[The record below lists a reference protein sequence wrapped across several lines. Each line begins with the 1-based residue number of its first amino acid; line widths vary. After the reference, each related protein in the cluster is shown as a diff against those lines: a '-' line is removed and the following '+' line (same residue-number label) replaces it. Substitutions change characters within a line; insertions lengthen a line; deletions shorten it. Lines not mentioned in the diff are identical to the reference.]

1 MTKLSKLQSLYL
13 FISLFLFSLF
23 IGLFLLFSKKQKPTQ
38 ISPNSQTQSFT
49 PQTTGT
55 PILPSIT
62 QPSLPK
68 SKLIKTTFVE
78 QAPQKNWDQPWQDA
92 CEEAALLTLD
102 FYYKNQKPSEKQIV
116 QSILSMVNYEKQQDF
131 TKDVNLQQMAQIAKD
146 YLNYQTEIINNPTID
161 QIKNYILQDIPI
173 IIPANGKTLFKEN
186 KHFNDGGPYYHNL
199 VILGYNDNSQQFTVH
214 DVGTRHGAYFKYSY
228 SLLTESIHDF
238 PASGKKEDI
247 NLGDKK
253 VLIIYTTNI

>member
-102 FYYKNQKPSEKQIV
+102 FYYKNQKPAEKQIV
-116 QSILSMVNYEKQQDF
+116 QSILSMIDYEKQQNF

-146 YLNYQTEIINNPTID
+146 Y
-161 QIKNYILQDIPI
+161 
-173 IIPANGKTLFKEN
+173 
-186 KHFNDGGPYYHNL
+186 
-199 VILGYNDNSQQFTVH
+199 
-214 DVGTRHGAYFKYSY
+214 
-228 SLLTESIHDF
+228 
-238 PASGKKEDI
+238 
-247 NLGDKK
+247 
-253 VLIIYTTNI
+253 